1 MGHYRNNLRHHRTN
15 LRHNTSQYPRHQS
28 ALANPDPTYARRHR
42 SNSPDRC
49 NRCSLCSHKTENDQ
63 TCRQVASDHLEESH
77 CAKKAIY
84 SVRFMCSR
92 SPAPVCSSP
101 YDGGG
106 AYTVRSSSLM
116 PPTFRRK
123 SYFIRQKIYID

>member
-101 YDGGG
+101 YDGEEHTRYVQ
-106 AYTVRSSSLM
+106 ARSCHQPSGENL
-116 PPTFRRK
+116 TLFGKR
-123 SYFIRQKIYID
+123 YI